1 VTDELLVHRDAGV
14 VTITINRPARRNALD
29 RATFAR
35 LRDTLREIA
44 ANDDDRVVVVTGTG
58 DAFCAGGDLTP
69 VAEPAASDA
78 AATRTPGGG
87 TLAVM
92 RSPIGEAALALHQL
106 PQPSIAAVNG
116 VAAGAGVNLAIGC
129 DLVVAAESARFAE
142 LFVRRGL
149 SIDFGGTWLLPRI
162 VGLQQAKRMAL
173 LGDWYDAHEAQRL
186 GLVTEVCAD
195 ADLAGHVATMARRL
209 AGHSPVALSMIKRG
223 LNRAFDADMAS
234 ALEHEALAQ
243 AACAASPAF
252 AEAVA
257 AFKGSGR

>member
-1 VTDELLVHRDAGV
+1 
-14 VTITINRPARRNALD
+14 VTITINRPERRNALD
-29 RATFAR
+29 RATFAL
-35 LRDTLREIA
+35 LRDTLRDIA
-44 ANDDDRVVVVTGTG
+44 TNDDDRVVVLTGTG

-69 VAEPAASDA
+69 ATAAADAADA
-78 AATRTPGGG
+78 AASPPPGGG

-106 PQPSIAAVNG
+106 PQPTIAAVNG

-129 DLVVAAESARFAE
+129 DLVIAAESARFAE

-186 GLVTEVCAD
+186 GLVTEVCA
-195 ADLAGHVATMARRL
+195 ADELAGHVSAMARRL
-209 AGHSPVALSMIKRG
+209 AEHSPVALSMIKRG
-223 LNRAFDADMAS
+223 LNRAFEVDMAS